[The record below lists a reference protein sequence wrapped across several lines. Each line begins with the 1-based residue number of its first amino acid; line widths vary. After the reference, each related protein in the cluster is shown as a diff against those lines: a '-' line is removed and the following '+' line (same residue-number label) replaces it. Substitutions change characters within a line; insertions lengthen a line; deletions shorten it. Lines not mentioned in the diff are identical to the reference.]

1 MATDLINI
9 GATGANAARSA
20 LSVTAQNIANA
31 NNPGYSRRTIEL
43 AEVSATGGIGRMGD
57 SRMSGVRVE
66 GIGRTTSIFLQVEAR
81 RTGSDLA
88 RADVQLAGL
97 KAAEVAAEQAGV
109 YPALVEFEAG
119 LSALAADPLSAPLR
133 TQLLEN
139 ARTLSSSFSLAVQG
153 IESTAGQA
161 RFAAAD
167 DVTQVNVLTAEIAR
181 TNAGLARAQNGSVS
195 KAALLDQRDT
205 LLADLSQRA
214 GITAEFDAVGRA
226 TVRLGSSAGPLM
238 VSGQASDTLSLTNN
252 PDGTISFALG
262 GNPVSP
268 GAGSLAGQAQLL
280 GRLGGLRS
288 ELDLVAADVIARV
301 NNAQANGAAPDGST
315 GQPMFSGTGAGD
327 IAVSLASGAGI
338 AAAPAGSPVN
348 SRNIGNL
355 AALQSSLA
363 NGGPTAS
370 MDGLL
375 FVLSSEISSRGIT
388 RDALAGIAGSAASQL
403 ANETAVDLDNEAANL
418 IRYQQAFQAS
428 GRVIQTAADVFDSIL
443 AIR

>member
-9 GATGANAARSA
+9 GQTGANAARSA

-43 AEVSATGGIGRMGD
+43 AEVTATGGVGLMGD
-57 SRMSGVRVE
+57 SRMSGVRVD
-66 GIGRTTSIFLQVEAR
+66 GIGRSTSTFLQVEAR

-88 RADVQLAGL
+88 RAEVQLAGL
-97 KAAEVAAEQAGV
+97 KAAETSIEQAGV

-119 LSALAADPLSAPLR
+119 LAALAADPLSAQLR
-133 TQLLEN
+133 AQVLEN

-153 IESTAGQA
+153 IDSTAGQA
-161 RFAAAD
+161 RFAASD
-167 DVTQVNVLTAEIAR
+167 DVSQVNVLTAEIAR
-181 TNAGLARAQNGSVS
+181 TNAGLARAQDGSVS

-205 LLADLSQRA
+205 LLANLAQRT
-214 GITAEFDAVGRA
+214 GITTEFDAAGRA
-226 TVRLGSSAGPLM
+226 TVRLGGNAGPLM
-238 VSGQASDTLSLTNN
+238 VSGEVSDTLALTNN
-252 PDGTISFALG
+252 ADGTISFTLG

-280 GRLGGLRS
+280 DRLGGLRS
-288 ELDLVAADVIARV
+288 ELDLVAAGVIARV
-301 NNAQANGAAPDGST
+301 NNAQANGVAPDGST
-315 GQPMFSGTGAGD
+315 GQPVFSGTGAGD

-338 AAAPAGSPVN
+338 ATAPAGSPAN

-355 AALQSSLA
+355 TALQSSLA
-363 NGGPTAS
+363 NGGPTSA

-375 FVLSSEISSRGIT
+375 FALSSEISSRSVT
-388 RDALAGIAGSAASQL
+388 RDALATIAGSAASQL
-403 ANETAVDLDNEAANL
+403 SNETAVDLDNEAANL

-428 GRVIQTAADVFDSIL
+428 GRVIQTAADIFDTIL
-443 AIR
+443 GIR